1 VVVDGTLVDVVNE
14 ALVEVVA
21 GTFEE
26 LLTLVEP
33 HE

>member
-1 VVVDGTLVDVVNE
+1 VDVVTEALVDVV
-14 ALVEVVA
+14 A
-21 GTFEE
+21 GAFEE